1 MVKIITMK
9 IFITLIILL
18 VSLFAD
24 DNADIG
30 FKYGFLSKSSD
41 DAKNISILYDSS
53 IIHTG
58 DLLKINI
65 GYKNKTNF
73 CVVYKAADGEYMKLY
88 PKDDTRES
96 NQDTVY
102 AYPLQWSEMEK
113 PPGIETFYFIN
124 TTESLSDLIITLS
137 RYDNAPP
144 KGQEKLAKRIQ
155 DNIDLLD
162 PDVQDDLSS
171 ISSDLA
177 KPVVGGVAF
186 RGEDDDG
193 LKDLSVT
200 HECLGTGGIAFKKI
214 VLIHK

>member
-1 MVKIITMK
+1 MNSGPNSLSSSPNETAS
-9 IFITLIILL
+9 TLFLVLL
-18 VSLFAD
+18 
-24 DNADIG
+24 N
-30 FKYGFLSKSSD
+30 SD
-41 DAKNISILYDSS
+41 LGIEYEDV
-53 IIHTG
+53 
-58 DLLKINI
+58 INI
-65 GYKNKTNF
+65 GYQSKTNF
-73 CVVYKAADGEYMKLY
+73 CIVYKAADGEYSKLY
-88 PKDDTRES
+88 PKDDQNKS

-102 AYPLQWSEMEK
+102 AYPLPWTKMK
-113 PPGIETFYFIN
+113 IPPGIETFYFIN
-124 TTESLSDLIITLS
+124 TTESLSDLITMLV
-137 RYDNAPP
+137 RYDKAPP

>member
-1 MVKIITMK
+1 MNRIL
-9 IFITLIILL
+9 IFIMGVAFIF
-18 VSLFAD
+18 SGEPEG
-24 DNADIG
+24 DIG
-30 FKYGFLSKSSD
+30 FRYGLLSKPSD
-41 DAKNISILYDSS
+41 ESNDITVLSDSS

-65 GYKNKTNF
+65 GYQSKTNF
-73 CVVYKAADGEYMKLY
+73 CIVYKAADGEYSKLY
-88 PKDDTRES
+88 PEDDKQES

-102 AYPLQWSEMEK
+102 TYPLKWSEMQN

-124 TTESLSDLIITLS
+124 STESLSDLITMLD
-137 RYDNAPP
+137 RYDRAPP
-144 KGQEKLAKRIQ
+144 KGQVILAKRIQ
-155 DNIDLLD
+155 DKIDSLD
-162 PDVQDDLSS
+162 PDIQDDLSS

-177 KPVVGGVAF
+177 KPVVGGVSF

>member
-1 MVKIITMK
+1 MNRILSF
-9 IFITLIILL
+9 IFGVAFIFSGETEG
-18 VSLFAD
+18 
-24 DNADIG
+24 DIG
-30 FKYGFLSKSSD
+30 FRYGFLSKPSHESND
-41 DAKNISILYDSS
+41 IAVLSDSS

-58 DLLKINI
+58 DFLNINI
-65 GYKNKTNF
+65 GYLKETNICVIYKGAGGEFMLMKN
-73 CVVYKAADGEYMKLY
+73 
-88 PKDDTRES
+88 RETS
-96 NQDTVY
+96 ENINTQSLQDTIY
-102 AYPLQWSEMEK
+102 FRAWGWGEMQL

-124 TTESLSDLIITLS
+124 TTESLSDLVTTLG
-137 RYDNAPP
+137 RYDKAPP

-155 DNIDLLD
+155 EKIDSFD

-171 ISSDLA
+171 ISSNLD

-186 RGEDDDG
+186 RGDDDG

>member
-1 MVKIITMK
+1 MNRILSFIIGVAF
-9 IFITLIILL
+9 IFSGETEE
-18 VSLFAD
+18 
-24 DNADIG
+24 DIG
-30 FKYGFLSKSSD
+30 FRYGFLSKPSHESND
-41 DAKNISILYDSS
+41 ITVLSDSS
-53 IIHTG
+53 IIHSG

-73 CVVYKAADGEYMKLY
+73 CVVYKAANGEYMKLY

-102 AYPLQWSEMEK
+102 AYPLPWREMER

-155 DNIDLLD
+155 DKIDSLD
-162 PDVQDDLSS
+162 PDVQDNLSS
-171 ISSDLA
+171 ISSDLS
-177 KPVVGGVAF
+177 KPVVGGVSF
-186 RGEDDDG
+186 RGEDDEG
-193 LKDLSVT
+193 IKDLSVT

>member
-1 MVKIITMK
+1 MNKILSFIIGVTF
-9 IFITLIILL
+9 IFSGETEG
-18 VSLFAD
+18 
-24 DNADIG
+24 DIG
-30 FKYGFLSKSSD
+30 FRYGFLSKPTYESNDITVLS
-41 DAKNISILYDSS
+41 DSS

-65 GYKNKTNF
+65 GYQNKTNF
-73 CVVYKAADGEYMKLY
+73 YIVYKSADGEYMQLY
-88 PKDDTRES
+88 PKDDDQGS

-102 AYPLQWSEMEK
+102 AYPLQWSAMEN
-113 PPGIETFYFIN
+113 PPGIEIFYFIN
-124 TTESLSDLIITLS
+124 TTESLSDLIKTLA
-137 RYDNAPP
+137 RYNTAPP
-144 KGQEKLAKRIQ
+144 RGKEKLAKRIQ
-155 DNIDLLD
+155 EKIDSFD

-171 ISSDLA
+171 ISSNLD

-186 RGEDDDG
+186 RGDDDG